1 MKKERVI
8 CVIPARYGS
17 ERLQGKVLY
26 KINGKTVLHRV
37 YERALKIKE
46 LFSAIYIATDDRRI
60 AEEGH
65 RIGADVIMT
74 PSNCKSGSD
83 RVAEAVKGM
92 RTDIVVNIQADEPFL
107 PVEAVEKP
115 LALMKKDSSLYA
127 VTSVTKIRKG
137 DELYDPN
144 IVKIVF
150 DNKNGYTLYSSRSLI
165 PYPSLYFSGDTTELL
180 KKVCFYKHIGVYLF
194 RKAFL
199 EKFHR
204 LPVTPLEKIEK
215 L

>member
-1 MKKERVI
+1 
-8 CVIPARYGS
+8 
-17 ERLQGKVLY
+17 
-26 KINGKTVLHRV
+26 
-37 YERALKIKE
+37 
-46 LFSAIYIATDDRRI
+46 
-60 AEEGH
+60 
-65 RIGADVIMT
+65 
-74 PSNCKSGSD
+74 
-83 RVAEAVKGM
+83 
-92 RTDIVVNIQADEPFL
+92 
-107 PVEAVEKP
+107 
-115 LALMKKDSSLYA
+115 
-127 VTSVTKIRKG
+127 KG

-165 PYPSLYFSGDTTELL
+165 PYPSLYFSGNTPELL

-215 L
+215 LEQLRVIESGYKLKVVVIQRDSPSVDTLEDIKKLRAMSG